1 VNLVSTFWGWISA
14 PGHWHGNSGIPERL
28 VEHATYCLEALVI
41 AAAIGVPL
49 GLLTGHLR
57 RGGRAVGALANLARA
72 LPTLGLLVLLAV
84 TTNFGVTSL
93 IPVLVTLVVLA
104 LPQILLNTYE
114 GVRSADPAAVDA
126 ARGMGMSGPQVLI
139 RVEAPIA
146 LPLILQGLR
155 TAAFQVVA
163 TATIA
168 AYVGIGGLG
177 RFIIDGLASKDYAS
191 VVGGAVLVALVALV
205 AEVLFALAER
215 LAVSPGLRLVRSG
228 SATLARTI
236 PSPEE
241 AGAGNDNAGLPEMRG
256 HTL

>member
-1 VNLVSTFWGWISA
+1 VNLVSTFWDWITNSA
-14 PGHWHGNSGIPERL
+14 HWHGGSGIPERL
-28 VEHATYCLEALVI
+28 LQHATYCLEALAV

-57 RGGRAVGALANLARA
+57 RGGAAVGAIANLARA
-72 LPTLGLLVLLAV
+72 VPTLGLLVFLAV
-84 TTNFGVTSL
+84 ATSFGVTSL
-93 IPVLVTLVVLA
+93 IPVLIALVILA

-114 GVRSADPAAVDA
+114 GVRGADLAAVDA
-126 ARGMGMSGPQVLI
+126 ARGMGMSGRQVLA

-163 TATIA
+163 TATVA
-168 AYVGIGGLG
+168 AYVGSGGLG
-177 RFIIDGLASKDYAS
+177 RFIIDGLASEDYAS

-205 AEVLFALAER
+205 AEALFALAER

-228 SATLARTI
+228 SATLA
-236 PSPEE
+236 
-241 AGAGNDNAGLPEMRG
+241 
-256 HTL
+256 